1 MDEEKRFLVIYHD
14 EEGGHRI
21 RVADEKRVSD
31 DIDMQDCH
39 GESMDIF
46 WLNDDGKLIPV
57 TVGKTERRGSLE
69 ENFIYAYSP
78 LMAGDEVVGYVSH
91 TDH

>member
-1 MDEEKRFLVIYHD
+1 MDRGKRFLIIYHD
-14 EEGGHRI
+14 EEGGHRLGL
-21 RVADEKRVSD
+21 ADEQRVSD

-46 WLNDDGKLIPV
+46 WLNDDGKLV
-57 TVGKTERRGSLE
+57 EVKVGKMERRWSHE
-69 ENFIYAYSP
+69 EHFTYAYSP
-78 LMAGDEVVGYVSH
+78 LMAGDQVVGYVSH